1 MLSSRSAQFPAPVR
15 TSDTLIVLCT
25 FNERE
30 SIGGL
35 IDALLA
41 LRSRCDVL
49 VIDDSSKDGT
59 VEVLAARP
67 ADPRVGVILRPRKLG
82 LGSGQKLGWLHARRM
97 GYARIVTMDA
107 DLSHDPVDVQR
118 LLDCLD
124 SGADVAVGSR
134 FMPGGQLDYT
144 GGRLLVS
151 RSANRL
157 AARVLGLPL
166 SEYTTSLRAV
176 RLDRV
181 PVGLIETIDND
192 GYSFF
197 VASITRLLRA
207 GLRPGEV
214 PIHFRVRHHGASK
227 ISQWEIVYGL
237 INLFHLSVDRRA
249 YAPPAGYVEA
259 LPCPVCARACVTK
272 QAGGELRCLACFG
285 SLDGN

>member
-1 MLSSRSAQFPAPVR
+1 
-15 TSDTLIVLCT
+15 VLCT
-25 FNERE
+25 YNERG

-41 LRSRCDVL
+41 LPSRCDVL

-59 VEVLAARP
+59 IEVLAERP

-107 DLSHDPVDVQR
+107 DLSHDPADVQR

-124 SGADVAVGSR
+124 SGAELAVGSR
-134 FMPGGQLDYT
+134 FMPGGQLDYS
-144 GGRLLVS
+144 GARLLMS
-151 RSANRL
+151 RNANVL
-157 AARVLGLPL
+157 AAFALGLPL
-166 SEYTTSLRAV
+166 QEYTTSLRAV

-197 VASITRLLRA
+197 VASITRLVRA
-207 GLRPGEV
+207 GLRTREV
-214 PIHFRVRHHGASK
+214 PIHFRERHHGASK
-227 ISQWEIVYGL
+227 ISRWEVVYGL
-237 INLFHLSVDRRA
+237 INLLNLSFDRRP
-249 YAPPAGYVEA
+249 YAPPAGYLEG
-259 LPCPVCARACVTK
+259 LPCPTCARPYVTK
-272 QAGGELRCLACFG
+272 QDGGQPRCLACFG